1 MDGSAGVRVLDAC
14 AAPGGK
20 TADVLERADVQML
33 ALDVDP
39 VRAERVSANLAR
51 LGLSAEVR
59 AADAADVASWWDG
72 QAFDAILLDAPCTAS
87 GIVRRHPD
95 VRWLRRDSDV
105 QQLVATQRRLLKA
118 LWPLVKPGGRLL
130 YATCSVFKAEGEDQ
144 MKRFVKDHP
153 DAVLQPNLGHL
164 LPGAVASGGEF
175 NDKPLGGH
183 DGFFYARLDK
193 ARA

>member
-1 MDGSAGVRVLDAC
+1 VRV
-14 AAPGGK
+14 
-20 TADVLERADVQML
+20 
-33 ALDVDP
+33 
-39 VRAERVSANLAR
+39 
-51 LGLSAEVR
+51 
-59 AADAADVASWWDG
+59 ADAAHVSSWWDG
-72 QAFDAILLDAPCTAS
+72 QPFDAILLDAPCTAS

-118 LWPLVKPGGRLL
+118 LWPLLKPGGRLL

-144 MKRFVKDHP
+144 MRRFVQENP
-153 DAVLQPNLGHL
+153 DAVLQPSLGHL
-164 LPGAVASGGEF
+164 LPGASVPGGEF
-175 NDKPLGGH
+175 NDNPPGGY